1 MIKSKI
7 HYCYPSITQLEKEY
21 AYDAAQNGWGEN
33 CYKYIDKFESNF
45 KNYLGVDYAI
55 ATSSCTGAIQMGL
68 HALDIKE
75 GDEIILADTNWVAT
89 LAPIIHLGATPVFVD
104 ILEDSWCLDPQL
116 VEKSITSK
124 TKAII
129 AVHLYG
135 NLCNMKELLKIGKKY
150 NIPVVEDSAEALGTV
165 YNSKKAGSIGLFG
178 TFSFHGTKTITTGEG
193 GMFVTNDKALYDRV
207 LTLSNHGRHK
217 NESKQFWPAEIGYKY
232 KISNIQAALGC
243 AQVERIQ
250 ELIDRKRHI
259 LNAYKDKF
267 KNIKCIK
274 MNPEPIGTIN
284 GAWMSNIVFSKDT
297 SITAEILF
305 ESFQKENIDAR
316 MFFSPLSST
325 PPMSKY
331 KESGKSN
338 INSFSIASRSI
349 NLPCYHDMSEQDINR
364 VTDVIFNILNKYD
377 CS

>member
-1 MIKSKI
+1 MKSKI
-7 HYCYPSITQLEKEY
+7 HYCYPSITQLEKKY
-21 AYDAAQNGWGEN
+21 AADAAENGWGDN
-33 CYKYIDKFESNF
+33 CYKYINKFESNF

-68 HALDIKE
+68 HALGVKT

-104 ILEDSWCLDPQL
+104 ILEESWCLDPQL
-116 VEKSITSK
+116 VEKSITPK

-135 NLCNMKELLKIGKKY
+135 NLCDMEELLKIGKKY
-150 NIPVVEDSAEALGTV
+150 NIPVVEDSAEALGAV
-165 YNSKKAGSIGLFG
+165 YNSKKAGSIGSFG

-193 GMFVTNDKALYDRV
+193 GMFVTNDKVIYDRV
-207 LTLSNHGRHK
+207 LTLSNHGRIK
-217 NESKQFWPAEIGYKY
+217 GETKQFWPTEIGYKY

-243 AQVERIQ
+243 AQLERIQ
-250 ELIDRKRHI
+250 ELTDRKRYI
-259 LNAYKDKF
+259 LNTYKDNF

-274 MNPEPIGTIN
+274 MNPQPEGTIN
-284 GAWMSNIVFSKDT
+284 GAWMSNIVFSNNT
-297 SITAEILF
+297 SITSEILLEAF
-305 ESFQKENIDAR
+305 KKENIDAR
-316 MFFSPLSST
+316 IFFPPLSST
-325 PPMSKY
+325 PPMSNY
-331 KESGKSN
+331 KESSKSN

-349 NLPCYHDMSEQDINR
+349 NLPCYHDMSEEDIDR
-364 VTDVIFNILNKYD
+364 VTGVIFSLLSKYD